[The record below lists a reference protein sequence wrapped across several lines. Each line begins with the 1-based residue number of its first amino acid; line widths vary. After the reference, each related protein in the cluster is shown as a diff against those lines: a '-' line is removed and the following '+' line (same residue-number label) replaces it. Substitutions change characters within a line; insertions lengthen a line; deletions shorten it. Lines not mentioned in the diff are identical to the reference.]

1 MTDSG
6 LVPLEQHIY
15 QNLVQVGATSNVVV
29 AFSGGID
36 SKVLLNAVVKIYQ
49 SDLIGSPSAI
59 HINHGLQSEADN
71 WQQFCQD
78 DCDSYQIPLKVFR
91 YELAQKASVNI
102 EATARQARYEAFE
115 SVLQPSHWLLMAHH
129 LDDQAET
136 LMLRI
141 IRGSGVTGAAAIPQ
155 QRPLGEGMLLRPI
168 LDVPKSEI
176 TDYAQKCGLKW
187 IEDPSNAGSSFS
199 RNFLRHQVFPKIAER
214 WPGYAK
220 TMSRFSELAAEHNQL
235 ARQIADE
242 DLGKIENDKGQ
253 LSVHALTRLTTIR
266 QKNLLHYWGLKH
278 TRHAPSSSEIEQVI
292 KQLQAAEK
300 KSIQVS
306 FSSLSLRSYHGTLM
320 LVPVEQPQ
328 PLANPQQWLDI
339 LRPLELSN
347 SVLVKAQT
355 QDQVGLRQPN
365 EFEKVWVKSRQGGE
379 KCLPDYRE
387 KTTELKKIYQEL
399 AIPPWLREWL
409 PLIFYNDQ
417 LVAVPGVFISKEY
430 MSDGRQPSLKLTA
443 KFVGQ

>member
-1 MTDSG
+1 M
-6 LVPLEQHIY
+6 
-15 QNLVQVGATSNVVV
+15 
-29 AFSGGID
+29 
-36 SKVLLNAVVKIYQ
+36 
-49 SDLIGSPSAI
+49 
-59 HINHGLQSEADN
+59 
-71 WQQFCQD
+71 
-78 DCDSYQIPLKVFR
+78 
-91 YELAQKASVNI
+91 
-102 EATARQARYEAFE
+102 
-115 SVLQPSHWLLMAHH
+115 
-129 LDDQAET
+129 
-136 LMLRI
+136 
-141 IRGSGVTGAAAIPQ
+141 
-155 QRPLGEGMLLRPI
+155 
-168 LDVPKSEI
+168 
-176 TDYAQKCGLKW
+176 
-187 IEDPSNAGSSFS
+187 IEDPSNASSSFS

-235 ARQIADE
+235 AQQIADE

-253 LSVHALTRLTTIR
+253 LSAHALTRLTTIR

-306 FSSLSLRSYHGTLM
+306 FSGLSLRSYHGTLM

-328 PLANPQQWLDI
+328 PLASPQQWLDI
-339 LRPLELSN
+339 LRPIELSN
-347 SVLVKAQT
+347 RVLVKAQT

-365 EFEKVWVKSRQGGE
+365 EFEKVWVKSRRGGE

-443 KFVGQ
+443 KFSGQ